1 MKNLCKVLFL
11 TSCIISAT
19 AGANTTINT
28 TAGVITESTGLNTNK
43 QAGFLVEQ
51 TSLDPVLGL
60 SEAAEQ
66 YRIRYNSVSGVDGK
80 SIREDTGAVFIPKG
94 KAPKEGW
101 PVVIWTHGTIGVASK
116 CAPSLNPRSPRDVQY
131 LNTWLSLGFAIVAP
145 DYPGLGSSGLHHYL
159 NSRAEAW
166 SVLDSAK
173 AAMSK
178 FPLSNN
184 VVIVGQSQGAHAAFA
199 AAGYQPEYAP
209 SLNIVATVLTGTP
222 YFKPGISAEEV
233 IGNSKPSDKG
243 DPKMPYAMYIYLSA
257 ADRDANL
264 KVEDFFQKSAI
275 EDVKLASELCISEL
289 TQHVMSKEM
298 NGANSLKPEIQ
309 VLLEKELPNM
319 DYNTM
324 KINHPV
330 FVGIGLEDVNVPTKM
345 QQVFANDV
353 LKAGTKAEIK
363 EYPGLSHSETVNVS
377 LRDSVPFVLKAM
389 AADSQK

>member
-1 MKNLCKVLFL
+1 MKCLCKVLFL

-19 AGANTTINT
+19 AGASTNINT
-28 TAGVITESTGLNTNK
+28 TASTSAESTMFNNSKL
-43 QAGFLVEQ
+43 AGVLVEQ
-51 TSLDPVLGL
+51 TTLDPILGL

-94 KAPKEGW
+94 KAPKAGW
-101 PVVIWTHGTIGVASK
+101 PVVLWTHGTIGVASK

-145 DYPGLGSSGLHHYL
+145 DYSGLGSEGLHHYL
-159 NSRAEAW
+159 NSRGEAW
-166 SVLDSAK
+166 SVLDSAE
-173 AAMSK
+173 AAISK

-209 SLNIVATVLTGTP
+209 NLNIIATVLTGTP

-233 IGNSKPSDKG
+233 IGGSKPSDKG

-257 ADRDANL
+257 ADQDSSL

-275 EDVKLASELCISEL
+275 EDVKLANKLCIGEL
-289 TQHVMSKEM
+289 TQYVMSKGM

-309 VLLEKELPNM
+309 TLLDKELPNM

-353 LKAGTKAEIK
+353 LKAGTNATVK

-389 AADSQK
+389 AANDQK